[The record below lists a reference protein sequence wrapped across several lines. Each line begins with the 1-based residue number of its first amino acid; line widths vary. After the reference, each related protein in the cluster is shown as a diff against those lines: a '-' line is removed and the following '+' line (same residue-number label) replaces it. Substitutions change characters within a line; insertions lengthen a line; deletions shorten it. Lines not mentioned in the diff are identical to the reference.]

1 MVLTFS
7 IIQLDVYICLHSLKR
22 GNCGLKNFRGLAVVV
37 SIGRKP
43 RDNTDLVGGGG
54 AIVVE

>member
-7 IIQLDVYICLHSLKR
+7 IIQVDVYICLHSLKR
-22 GNCGLKNFRGLAVVV
+22 GKCGLKNFRGLAVVV

-43 RDNTDLVGGGG
+43 RDNPNS
-54 AIVVE
+54 

>member
-7 IIQLDVYICLHSLKR
+7 IIQLDIYICLNSLKR
-22 GNCGLKNFRGLAVVV
+22 GNCGLKKFRGLAVVV

-43 RDNTDLVGGGG
+43 RDNPNSDPDLGTGGGQ
-54 AIVVE
+54 